1 MSGVQLL
8 VRTPSPNRSE
18 SLFGYA
24 LRVSEQNGYSTPWY
38 VLTHAGFNQRE
49 LRTAGFPVKK
59 LAKVLGKS
67 LEELEPIAY
76 CERGLD
82 GGTQFKILGH
92 PLGAGLARA
101 PLRLNQP
108 ALCPQC
114 VKADGYIDAF
124 WDLTL
129 AVACPIHRVR
139 VLRSC
144 PSCGE
149 DLNKFRPGILHCKCG
164 GALDKATSPEES
176 GDLCELMGVLR
187 GVLHRA
193 LINPESFAYG
203 LPVAELQN
211 IPFGSL
217 IRGLSSLGA
226 YALTVENRAADTK
239 NPLEL
244 MKRAAKILTSW
255 PTKYHEFLMQIGPES
270 SADVGLR
277 AQFEGFYNSMFQ
289 GRGWCKDFE
298 FLREEFVNF
307 GQHVWGR
314 AVVDRKLLRNP
325 SDTQPP
331 AARFM
336 TLSELARIKGIKRIT
351 LRKWSEQGLIS
362 LTKVQVGHQKRY
374 IVDATNLNV
383 SAHHPGQVYGMR
395 QAAAY
400 VQFPVSVL
408 HALRASGHYRVQH
421 IPEHKSQYHQKDLD
435 AFLQR
440 LFERVPLD
448 VAGDNQ
454 TGPLLS
460 LGRIFLQGK
469 ALAVA
474 GKAAF
479 VGAFLDGK
487 VDAIGRSG
495 SSAHDILFA
504 RVDVDVHF
512 KTARLVAAKG
522 CLTAAQAATLIDCD
536 PMAIRSLVANGYL
549 VERKRLNRFA
559 VCEKSARRFST
570 RFVALSSLANQL
582 QTSATALLRLC
593 DENGIR
599 LIRVARSADATV
611 AFAKCSDYEA
621 ISDQLAEK
629 RIEPARAPSCI
640 ARVQQYLLH
649 LSGSDDE
656 IPFIGSRINKS
667 KVAKACKVDRKTL
680 SDNKIA
686 LQMIEAYQAKIK
698 ATGAVGGHGARLS
711 KRFALEPVGQLA
723 LEAE

>member
-1 MSGVQLL
+1 MQLL
-8 VRTPSPNRSE
+8 VRTPSPHRSE

-24 LRVSEQNGYSTPWY
+24 LRVSEQNGYSTPWH
-38 VLTHAGFNQRE
+38 VLIHAGLSQRE
-49 LRTAGFPVKK
+49 LRTAGFPVEK

-76 CERGLD
+76 CERGLE

-92 PLGAGLARA
+92 PLGAGLSTS

-108 ALCPQC
+108 AFCPQC
-114 VKADGYIDAF
+114 VKTDGYIDAF

-129 AVACPIHRVR
+129 AVACPIHRIR

-149 DLNKFRPGILHCKCG
+149 DLNKFRPGILQCKCG

-193 LINPESFAYG
+193 LIYPESSVYG
-203 LPVAELQN
+203 LPVSELQK
-211 IPFGSL
+211 IPFRSL

-226 YALTVENRAADTK
+226 YALTVENRAADTR

-244 MKRAAKILTSW
+244 MKRAARILTSW
-255 PTKYHEFLMQIGPES
+255 PNKYHEFLIQIGPES
-270 SADVGLR
+270 SAEKGGVLGLR
-277 AQFEGFYNSMFQ
+277 AQFEGFYNAMFQ
-289 GRGWCKDFE
+289 GKGWCKDFE
-298 FLREEFVNF
+298 FMREEFVNF

-331 AARFM
+331 ATRFM
-336 TLSELARIKGIKRIT
+336 TLSELARIKRVRPIT

-362 LTKVQVGHQKRY
+362 LKKVQVGYEKRY
-374 IVDATNLNV
+374 IVDATNLNI
-383 SAHHPGQVYGMR
+383 SAHHAGQIYGVR

-408 HALRASGHYRVQH
+408 RALRASGHYQVQH
-421 IPEHKSQYHQKDLD
+421 IPEHKPQYHQKDLD

-454 TGPLLS
+454 TSPSLS

-469 ALAVA
+469 ALADS

-512 KTARLVAAKG
+512 KTARLAAAKG
-522 CLTAAQAATLIDCD
+522 CLTAGQAATLIDCV
-536 PMAIRSLVANGYL
+536 PMAIRSLVAGGYL
-549 VERKRLNRFA
+549 VEHKRLNRFA

-593 DENGIR
+593 DESGIR

-611 AFAKCSDYEA
+611 AFATRADSEV

-640 ARVQQYLLH
+640 ARVQKYLLD
-649 LSGSDDE
+649 LNASGE
-656 IPFIGSRINKS
+656 EVPLIGTRINKS
-667 KVAKACKVDRKTL
+667 KIAKACKVDRKTL
-680 SDNKIA
+680 SENKIA
-686 LQMIEAYQAKIK
+686 LQMIEACQAKMN
-698 ATGAVGGHGARLS
+698 
-711 KRFALEPVGQLA
+711 
-723 LEAE
+723 